1 MRRLLGL
8 LAILPILGC
17 YGRPATLPTA
27 IMGDHRISSTVF
39 DSQSAGAYYANGG
52 PVGDGLTPPL
62 GLGALATSGGA
73 SSAPPAVVPSANPQI
88 GPITA
93 GAIPPA
99 PIIPPNPEL
108 LQRRAERD
116 ADLSNASESPP
127 KVPEPVGGL
136 SASAPNPGAAFGA
149 ASNRT
154 GAIGKLFSSVFTS
167 GGMETARAPNSAA
180 GFGQPAPGSTPRLF
194 GTPAIA
200 PTGPPPAGSVTPQ
213 PAAPGAPT
221 SFAPEFRNPVARTY
235 AWPTPITGQGVA
247 PAGFTTQQPAPMGEG
262 WRSR

>member
-1 MRRLLGL
+1 MRRLLGF
-8 LAILPILGC
+8 LAIWPILGC

-27 IMGDHRISSTVF
+27 LMGDHRISSSVF
-39 DSQSAGAYYANGG
+39 DSQSAGVYYADGG
-52 PVGDGLTPPL
+52 ASGGSTPSL

-73 SSAPPAVVPSANPQI
+73 SAAPPAVPPPTNPAI
-88 GPITA
+88 GPISA

-99 PIIPPNPEL
+99 PSIPQSPEL

-116 ADLSNASESPP
+116 ADLSSTSEAPP

-149 ASNRT
+149 AGNRT
-154 GAIGKLFSSVFTS
+154 GAIGKLFSSVFAS
-167 GGMETARAPNSAA
+167 GGTETARAPNPAA
-180 GFGQPAPGSTPRLF
+180 GFGQPPAGATPRLF
-194 GTPAIA
+194 GTPAIT
-200 PTGPPPAGSVTPQ
+200 PTGPQPAGSGAPQ
-213 PAAPGAPT
+213 PAAPGPPT

-235 AWPTPITGQGVA
+235 AWPTPIAGQGVA
-247 PAGFTTQQPAPMGEG
+247 PAGFTSPQPTPPGDG